1 MTPDR
6 PALIGRARYMVFCV
20 CQAQCF
26 VNTIEVE
33 ASLLADFLRH
43 SLDGMAA
50 LCNYAR
56 HLHAAP
62 APFIRQYGSRMT
74 EWGPALAIILGIVEG
89 LTEFLP
95 VSSTGHLILAG
106 HAFGFTGEVAANA
119 EISIQLGA
127 ILAVVA
133 YEREKLKILIAR
145 AVDEQADLRQSLS
158 SPVNGSWS
166 VLLHRSMASHP
177 HLWFLIGL
185 GIAFLPAGLIGFATH
200 GWIKAHLFSP
210 QTVAVTSVIGGII
223 ILVVEAR
230 RTTATVQQLEHV
242 GVRDALLIG
251 LAQCAAL
258 IPGMSRSGSTII
270 GGLLVGLD
278 RKVATEY
285 SFFLA
290 LPTLIIATCYQMW
303 KSRDVFHSED
313 FVALGIGL
321 LVSFIV
327 AWIVIAAFLTFVKR
341 HSLRPFAYYR
351 IVMGLIVLYVFGY

>member
-1 MTPDR
+1 M
-6 PALIGRARYMVFCV
+6 
-20 CQAQCF
+20 
-26 VNTIEVE
+26 N
-33 ASLLADFLRH
+33 
-43 SLDGMAA
+43 
-50 LCNYAR
+50 
-56 HLHAAP
+56 
-62 APFIRQYGSRMT
+62 
-74 EWGPALAIILGIVEG
+74 EWGPGLAVILGIVEG

-133 YEREKLKILIAR
+133 YERKKLKTLLSR
-145 AVDEQADLRQSLS
+145 AAGEQADFRLSLS
-158 SPVNGSWS
+158 HHTNLSWS
-166 VLLHRSMASHP
+166 ERLRRSMVLHR

-185 GIAFLPAGLIGFATH
+185 GAAFLPAGLIGFATH
-200 GWIKAHLFSP
+200 GWIKTHLFSP
-210 QTVAVTSVIGGII
+210 QTVAITSMIGGII
-223 ILVVEAR
+223 ILAVEAR
-230 RTTATVQQLEHV
+230 RRTATVQQLEQV
-242 GVRDALLIG
+242 CLRDAVFIG
-251 LAQCAAL
+251 LAQCASL

-303 KSRDVFHSED
+303 KSRDVFRSGD
-313 FVALGIGL
+313 FLALGVGL
-321 LVSFIV
+321 LVSFLV

-351 IVMGLIVLYVFGY
+351 IVMGLVVLYIFGL

>member
-1 MTPDR
+1 M
-6 PALIGRARYMVFCV
+6 
-20 CQAQCF
+20 
-26 VNTIEVE
+26 N
-33 ASLLADFLRH
+33 
-43 SLDGMAA
+43 
-50 LCNYAR
+50 
-56 HLHAAP
+56 
-62 APFIRQYGSRMT
+62 
-74 EWGPALAIILGIVEG
+74 EWGPTLAVILGIVEG

-106 HAFGFTGEVAANA
+106 HALGFTGEVAANA

-127 ILAVVA
+127 ILAVVV
-133 YEREKLKILIAR
+133 YEWPKLKMLISCAFG
-145 AVDEQADLRQSLS
+145 EQAELRHSLS
-158 SPVNGSWS
+158 GPVTVSWPE
-166 VLLHRSMASHP
+166 LLRRSMSSHP

-185 GIAFLPAGLIGFATH
+185 GAAFLPAGLIGFATH

-223 ILVVEAR
+223 ILAVEAR
-230 RTTATVQQLEHV
+230 RTRANVQKLEQV
-242 GVRDALLIG
+242 GLRDAILIG
-251 LAQCAAL
+251 LAQCASL

-303 KSRDVFHSED
+303 KARTVFRPDD

-321 LVSFIV
+321 VVSFVV

-351 IVMGLIVLYVFGY
+351 IVMGLLVLYVFGL

>member
-1 MTPDR
+1 M
-6 PALIGRARYMVFCV
+6 
-20 CQAQCF
+20 
-26 VNTIEVE
+26 N
-33 ASLLADFLRH
+33 
-43 SLDGMAA
+43 
-50 LCNYAR
+50 
-56 HLHAAP
+56 
-62 APFIRQYGSRMT
+62 
-74 EWGPALAIILGIVEG
+74 EWGPGLAVILGIVEG

-133 YEREKLKILIAR
+133 YERKKLKTLLSR
-145 AVDEQADLRQSLS
+145 AAGEQADFRLSLS
-158 SPVNGSWS
+158 HPTNLSWS
-166 VLLHRSMASHP
+166 ERLRRSMVLHR

-185 GIAFLPAGLIGFATH
+185 GAAFLPAGLIGFATH
-200 GWIKAHLFSP
+200 GWIKTHLFSP
-210 QTVAVTSVIGGII
+210 QTVAITSMIGGII
-223 ILVVEAR
+223 ILAVEAR
-230 RTTATVQQLEHV
+230 RRTATVQQLEQV
-242 GVRDALLIG
+242 CLRDAVFIG
-251 LAQCAAL
+251 LAQCASL

-303 KSRDVFHSED
+303 KSRDVFRSGD
-313 FVALGIGL
+313 FLALGVGL
-321 LVSFIV
+321 LVSFLV

-351 IVMGLIVLYVFGY
+351 IAMGLVVLYIFGL